1 MEFSLV
7 IAGVQL
13 GAFLVLAVQ
22 SLKFLGV
29 TEEKWLR
36 LGPVVAAV
44 AFGAVYA
51 VEFFAPASK
60 PIVDIVFQ
68 IIVAVMTAV
77 LGYNYVAKP
86 VAEAFGLK
94 VSSGDIE
101 E

>member
-51 VEFFAPASK
+51 VELFVPASK
-60 PIVDIVFQ
+60 PIVDVVFQ
-68 IIVAVMTAV
+68 IVVAIMTAV
-77 LGYNYVAKP
+77 LGYGYIAAPVAK
-86 VAEAFGLK
+86 ALGLK
-94 VSSGDIE
+94 VSVSDIE

>member
-29 TEEKWLR
+29 SDEKWLK
-36 LGPVVAAV
+36 LGPVIAAA
-44 AFGAVYA
+44 AFGIVYA
-51 VEFFAPASK
+51 VELFVPASK

-68 IIVAVMTAV
+68 IVVAIMTAV
-77 LGYNYVAKP
+77 LGYGYIAKP

-94 VSSGDIE
+94 VSSGEIE